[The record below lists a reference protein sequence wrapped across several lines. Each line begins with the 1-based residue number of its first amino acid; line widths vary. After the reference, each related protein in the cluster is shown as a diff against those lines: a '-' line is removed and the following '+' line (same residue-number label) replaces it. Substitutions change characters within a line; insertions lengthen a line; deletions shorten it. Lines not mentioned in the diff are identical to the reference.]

1 MCLYIY
7 RDIDWSGSHDNFIL
21 WFCMCATLSWNHR
34 SRVKLSRFSQTPTEA
49 TILRIYLPTDFSSS
63 ISLRGGGAQIS
74 MITKYWDSNWYFL
87 WMPEG
92 IFCTHASQQVK
103 LNTRVF
109 NLFILTLLQ
118 PRDTNLFLSRMRMS
132 AL

>member
-7 RDIDWSGSHDNFIL
+7 RDIEWFGSHDNFIL
-21 WFCMCATLSWNHR
+21 WFTCSWNHQELVHR
-34 SRVKLSRFSQTPTEA
+34 SRVKLSRFNQTPTW
-49 TILRIYLPTDFSSS
+49 ILPSEWFFLLLSVYGR
-63 ISLRGGGAQIS
+63 GGAQIS